1 MAQTYIKQATEVGSF
16 SIDWETLLGVDT
28 IATSTWACETGITQD
43 SESETATV
51 ATIVLSGGTA
61 GTTYTCTNT
70 IVTAAAATY
79 VDTLYI
85 IVPSAVMYNLFRDL
99 RDDLGLTTAVDDG
112 QIFRKLEQAIKG
124 AESMTGKKF
133 IPVTATRYYELDSV
147 DGHELILGDWLVTTP
162 TTVTNGDS
170 SATVIPNTE
179 YWLMD
184 RNSGPPYYAIRLKA
198 ESAYY
203 WEQDTDYW
211 ISVLGSWGWFAT
223 IPDDVQRAL
232 IRWASWLYHLKD
244 APVYETTIFPESG
257 AMVIPR
263 GLPSDIVDALQ
274 PYVWRMG

>member
-1 MAQTYIKQATEVGSF
+1 MAQTFIKQATEVGSF
-16 SIDWETLLGVDT
+16 AIDWATLLGVDT

-85 IVPSAVMYNLFRDL
+85 IVPTADMYNLFRDL
-99 RDDLGLTTAVDDG
+99 RDDLGLGSASDDG
-112 QIFRKLEQAIKG
+112 QIFRKLEQAVKG
-124 AESMTGKKF
+124 AERMTGLKF
-133 IPVTATRYYELDSV
+133 VPVTATRYYERDSV
-147 DGHELILGDWLVTTP
+147 DGHTLNLGRWLLSVSVGGLI
-162 TTVTNGDS
+162 NGDS
-170 SATVIPNTE
+170 DATVIPDTE
-179 YWLMD
+179 YWLVD
-184 RNSGPPYYAIRLKA
+184 RNGPPYYGIRLK
-198 ESAYY
+198 SDSDYY

-211 ISVLGSWGWFAT
+211 ISVAGSWGWSAT

-263 GLPSDIVDALQ
+263 GLPSDIVDALR